1 MGSLVFARLAGRRSA
16 LMYVEPNAA
25 DNLFFFKVVVLIFC
39 GIGLVFFGGLVE
51 FAWDERRK
59 AKKEKETHDHNQ

>member
-1 MGSLVFARLAGRRSA
+1 
-16 LMYVEPNAA
+16 MYVEPNAA